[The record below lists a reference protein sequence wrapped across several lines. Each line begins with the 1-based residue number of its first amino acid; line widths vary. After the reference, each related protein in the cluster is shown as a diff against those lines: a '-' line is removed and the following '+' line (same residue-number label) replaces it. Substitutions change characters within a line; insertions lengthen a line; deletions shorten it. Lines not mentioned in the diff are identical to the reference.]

1 MQDPGIQ
8 DPGIRVPGMQDP
20 GMAHSGI
27 HARSMPPPPAGCS
40 TLEPTEA
47 LIVRET
53 LEEKLR
59 KEDTAAELLNGH
71 SVANL
76 LKDFARHFS
85 QQAVPATVQQAV
97 AAGSGGG
104 RGPLGMLQADDE
116 AEQVCA
122 GGGGERA
129 YVWGGGVGRE
139 KMRGGM
145 GAYVWGTGWGGGER
159 VRGGIWVM

>member
-1 MQDPGIQ
+1 M
-8 DPGIRVPGMQDP
+8 
-20 GMAHSGI
+20 
-27 HARSMPPPPAGCS
+27 
-40 TLEPTEA
+40 
-47 LIVRET
+47 RET

-129 YVWGGGVGRE
+129 YVWGGGSRERKNEGRD
-139 KMRGGM
+139 GGICL
-145 GAYVWGTGWGGGER
+145 GDRVGGGGASEGR
-159 VRGGIWVM
+159 DMGDVGSGRRQKRWGSKCLPVLKCWPFSFCMSSVYF